1 MRHRRTMANWTI
13 ITAALMTIALFG
25 FAGRLLAQEASA
37 AITPNFDAIPVF
49 PGMTI
54 VALAVTD
61 NLPKPE
67 RDIVLQRR
75 VGINPH
81 DVILVRPG
89 ALRPELLAQA
99 VATMQTMR
107 EADGRVPSR
116 DALFV
121 PEERPGLRPPRTNE
135 AVGWVKSLRAVKT
148 MNLPGVGPVPMIMV
162 YLPDPGVSQK

>member
-54 VALAVTD
+54 VVPAVTD
-61 NLPKPE
+61 NRPKPE

-89 ALRPELLAQA
+89 GFASGTA
-99 VATMQTMR
+99 
-107 EADGRVPSR
+107 
-116 DALFV
+116 
-121 PEERPGLRPPRTNE
+121 RPGCRNHADNAGSRWARTIPRRVVCSGGTP
-135 AVGWVKSLRAVKT
+135 WVETTS
-148 MNLPGVGPVPMIMV
+148 
-162 YLPDPGVSQK
+162 DE